1 MTIQNNHVVELEY
14 RLHLDNA
21 EGELIEETQAGE
33 PFTFLYGHEE
43 VLEMLVQALSGLKVG
58 DGFHVAIPCKHAYGD
73 PEESAIATFSKELF
87 EADGKIDEA
96 LLAEGELV
104 PMRDDEGHEVDG
116 FVVENTPEGV
126 TLDFNHPLA
135 GEDLYFEGRV
145 LAIRPASDAELQAGE
160 ASVSL

>member
-1 MTIQNNHVVELEY
+1 M
-14 RLHLDNA
+14 
-21 EGELIEETQAGE
+21 
-33 PFTFLYGHEE
+33 
-43 VLEMLVQALSGLKVG
+43 G

-87 EADGKIDEA
+87 KVDGKIDEA

-104 PMRDDEGHEVDG
+104 PMRDDEGHEVEG
-116 FVVENTPEGV
+116 FVLENNPEGV